1 MSRAPEPAASA
12 ESGPPLSK
20 TAYVLERLRR
30 EIADGVIKPGTS
42 LRQTDVAKRYGV
54 SPTPVREAFRLLEAE
69 GALEYES
76 HRGATV
82 KDMSPQEVED
92 LYLLRSE
99 VEGLAT
105 ALAVERMD
113 DTAMNRIRDAHKELL
128 DAIEAGDESRLS
140 VLNRTL
146 HFAIYEAGSSLVALQ
161 AASLWAFIP
170 PRMTIWKDA
179 KNAQSLSDDHDR
191 IIDAL
196 DRGDPYDAR
205 RFMAEHILHAARLRQ
220 NAPSPE

>member
-1 MSRAPEPAASA
+1 MSSA
-12 ESGPPLSK
+12 TDSTASGPPLSK

-30 EIADGVIKPGTS
+30 EIADGLIKPGTS

-69 GALEYES
+69 GALNYES

-82 KDMSPQEVED
+82 KDMTPQEIED
-92 LYLLRSE
+92 LHLLRSE

-105 ALAVERMD
+105 ALAVERMED
-113 DTAMNRIRDAHKELL
+113 AALDRIRAAHQDLN
-128 DAIEAGDESRLS
+128 DAIEAGDQSRLP
-140 VLNRTL
+140 VLNRAL

-161 AASLWAFIP
+161 AASLWAFVP
-170 PRMTIWKDA
+170 PRMTIWKDE
-179 KNAQSLSDDHDR
+179 KNARSLSDDHRR

-196 DRGDPYDAR
+196 ERGDPYDAR
-205 RFMAEHILHAARLRQ
+205 RSMAEHILHAARLRR
-220 NAPSPE
+220 NTPPPA